1 MSIDAKIF
9 TPCDHYTGGKQY
21 IVDRCPKCLGKGY
34 YYDIEFDLQG
44 QAKLITGTQKLQ
56 QEVLKIINDERGN
69 NLYFSRWGSEIHN
82 LIGSKQDRLT
92 NSRLQIM
99 VRMSLEY
106 LQLLQQSAQ
115 TEYENFSS
123 DEILLGVEN
132 IEMQSYVVGYDM
144 KVTLKNKSNDILE
157 QTILL

>member
-1 MSIDAKIF
+1 MSVDAKIF
-9 TPCDHYTGGKQY
+9 TLCDHTTGGKVY
-21 IVDRCPKCLGKGY
+21 SVDLCPKCLGKGY
-34 YYDIEFDLQG
+34 YYDIDFDLQG

-69 NLYFSRWGSEIHN
+69 NLYFNRWGSEVHD
-82 LIGSKQDRLT
+82 LIGSKQDKLT

-106 LQLLQQSAQ
+106 LQLLQQSAHS
-115 TEYENFSS
+115 EYENFSS
-123 DEILLGVEN
+123 DEILLGIES
-132 IEMQSYVVGYDM
+132 IEMQSDVVGYDM
-144 KVTLKNKSNDILE
+144 RVTLKNQSNDILD